1 MVLHVL
7 FGAKKCL
14 HTLQNGLL
22 WALINA
28 LKGVIQV
35 QRGQAGNI
43 ARAQVQRDENG
54 GTSGTL
60 RRLYVVG

>member
-1 MVLHVL
+1 MHYLKTSVNAAIPRLY
-7 FGAKKCL
+7 
-14 HTLQNGLL
+14 GLGKDVSS
-22 WALINA
+22 A
-28 LKGVIQV
+28 LKPTEKV
-35 QRGQAGNI
+35 RSGQAGNI